1 MLTET
6 VYGVFVS
13 GRSDYNCNLWTMRP
27 ELIGSLYVL
36 LINAIAS
43 GRRLRTFCYLA
54 VGLFYSND
62 YVVLFPVGALLHD
75 FDSEFA
81 GLVKAAW
88 LKAVLF
94 LVGLFLCV
102 GLLKWPNVFPGP
114 TPDGMYWHM
123 LAAALLVWSVLH
135 WRLLQLLLGNALGR
149 LLGHISF
156 VLYLV
161 HVPIICSLTAWMV
174 LRLPS
179 GIAIPAAAATTVVAV
194 FLVSIATHRWI
205 DQIPTRWSRSVGYII
220 DSLLAGRSAR
230 QAAE

>member
-1 MLTET
+1 
-6 VYGVFVS
+6 
-13 GRSDYNCNLWTMRP
+13 
-27 ELIGSLYVL
+27 VL

-81 GLVKAAW
+81 GSVKAAW

-123 LAAALLVWSVLH
+123 LAAALLVWSVPH
-135 WRLLQLLLGNALGR
+135 WR
-149 LLGHISF
+149 
-156 VLYLV
+156 
-161 HVPIICSLTAWMV
+161 CSHC
-174 LRLPS
+174 S
-179 GIAIPAAAATTVVAV
+179 AT
-194 FLVSIATHRWI
+194 
-205 DQIPTRWSRSVGYII
+205 
-220 DSLLAGRSAR
+220 RSAACSGTSHSCSILFTS
-230 QAAE
+230 QSSVV